1 MSNGSYQKIS
11 HIPGNKGLPFLGHLL
26 SLLTNPVEFAKIRA
40 ERYGLVSRFRI
51 LGRNSVLLLGP
62 DANEFVTMDKGK
74 VFSSNA
80 AYAPFLGVLFPGTL
94 GLMDF
99 DNHSRQRR
107 ILQDVFK
114 KDALNDYVELI
125 NDNLEIMLAKWEQ
138 QVDSPRDML
147 FQPEIKHLLLG
158 QAAEL
163 FIGESLGDTADRVN
177 QAFVDLVCGAGA
189 VLRLPIPGTVY
200 GKALVGRK
208 YLLAFLHEHLIKKR
222 ISTGKDMLSHLITA
236 KNEDG
241 EVLDDQQVI
250 EHMLGMLSAA
260 HDTNTSVLTAV
271 AYAMIRYPEIQDKM
285 REEVR
290 GINKDRLDYEDLA
303 SLTYCG
309 QVFNEALRMWGPAH
323 TLPRSSIGKCEY
335 NGIHIP
341 ANTMVYISQS
351 YTHRMKEY
359 WTNPDQ
365 FDPDRFSADRAEH
378 KQHRHLFM
386 PFGGGAHKCIGM
398 RVAEMQAKLFLFHLL
413 NKFELKACRD
423 DYEWQLK
430 YAPLGEPKDYLP
442 LKLRLL
448 RD

>member
-1 MSNGSYQKIS
+1 MSMESYDKIS
-11 HIPGNKGLPFLGHLL
+11 HIPGDKGLPFLGHLL
-26 SLLTNPVEFAKIRA
+26 SLFANPVAFAKVRA
-40 ERYGLVSRFRI
+40 ERYGLVSRFRM
-51 LGRNSVLLLGP
+51 LGGNSVLLLGP

-99 DNHSRQRR
+99 DDHSRQRR

-125 NDNLEIMLAKWEQ
+125 NDNLEIMLKKWDEQ
-138 QVDSPRDML
+138 ADSSQNML
-147 FQPEIKHLLLG
+147 FHPEIKHLLLG

-163 FIGESLGDTADRVN
+163 FIGESLGETADRVN
-177 QAFVDLVCGAGA
+177 QAFVDLVRGAGA

-208 YLLAFLHEHLIKKR
+208 YLLGFLQEHLVKKR
-222 ISTGKDMLSHLITA
+222 ENTGKDMFSHLIA
-236 KNEDG
+236 ARNEDG
-241 EVLDDQQVI
+241 EVFDDQQII

-260 HDTNTSVLTAV
+260 HDTNTTVLTAV
-271 AYAMIRYPEIQDKM
+271 AYAMIRYPEIQNKM

-290 GINKDRLDYEDLA
+290 GIHKDRLDYEDLA

-309 QVFNEALRMWGPAH
+309 QVFNEALRMWGPSH
-323 TLPRSSIGKCEY
+323 TLPRSSVEGCEY

-341 ANTMVYISQS
+341 ANTIVYVSPS

-365 FDPDRFSADRAEH
+365 FDPNRFSADRAEH

-398 RVAEMQAKLFLFHLL
+398 RVAEMQAKLFLFQLL
-413 NKFELKACRD
+413 TKFELQASCD
-423 DYEWQLK
+423 NYEWQLK
-430 YAPLGEPKDYLP
+430 YTPLGEPKDYLP
-442 LKLRLL
+442 LKLVSL
-448 RD
+448 RN